1 MEALGNI
8 KPVVIRAPQPA
19 SQPVLPTA
27 SRQPSLPVLGG
38 GSSAEFDAGEAEFA
52 RLQALKSAA
61 RNAPQPL
68 GTQAVTMFKDS
79 SGQVIT
85 RFRDTTSGKVTYIP
99 EPDLLAMTAAR
110 NARAESLLNIIA

>member
-1 MEALGNI
+1 MEAIGNI
-8 KPVVIRAPQPA
+8 KTVVIRAPQVP
-19 SQPVLPTA
+19 STPVLPAA

-38 GSSAEFDAGEAEFA
+38 GDSAFDAPGAEAA
-52 RLQALKSAA
+52 RLDALRAAA

-68 GTQAVTMFKDS
+68 GTQAVTMFKDQ

-99 EPDLLAMTAAR
+99 EPDLLSMTR
-110 NARAESLLNIIA
+110 ARAAQAVSLLNITA